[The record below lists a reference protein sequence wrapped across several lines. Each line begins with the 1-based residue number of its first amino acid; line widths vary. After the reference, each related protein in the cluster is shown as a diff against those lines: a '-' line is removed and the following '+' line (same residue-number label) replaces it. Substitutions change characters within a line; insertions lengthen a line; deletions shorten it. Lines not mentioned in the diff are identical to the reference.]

1 MSDYDNGI
9 YTPDEVRE
17 IFIDFIN
24 TAAKEDY
31 FGTLLK
37 IVRKAAEHARQDKEI
52 KEILCT
58 KLDMCV
64 RCYPEI
70 EKAANIFRVVYLDG
84 EKKPPYREIGI
95 QFYMDGSTAR
105 KYALKV
111 FPYLVTMMYGIAGI
125 KWESVEESES
135 LA

>member
-1 MSDYDNGI
+1 MSNYDNGI

-17 IFIDFIN
+17 IFTDFIN

-52 KEILCT
+52 KEILST

-64 RCYPEI
+64 RCYPDI
-70 EKAANIFRVVYLDG
+70 ENAANIFRVVYLDG
-84 EKKPPYREIGI
+84 EKKPPYREVGI

-125 KWESVEESES
+125 KWESMEENES

>member
-1 MSDYDNGI
+1 MSNYDNGI

-17 IFIDFIN
+17 IFTDFIN

-52 KEILCT
+52 KEILST

-70 EKAANIFRVVYLDG
+70 ENAANIFRVVYLDG
-84 EKKPPYREIGI
+84 EKKPPYREVGI

-125 KWESVEESES
+125 KWESMEENES

>member
-1 MSDYDNGI
+1 MIDYDNGI

-17 IFIDFIN
+17 IFTNFVN
-24 TAAKEDY
+24 VAAKDY
-31 FGTLLK
+31 YFDILLK
-37 IVRKAAEHARQDKEI
+37 IVRKAAEHARQDEEI
-52 KEILCT
+52 REILST
-58 KLDMCV
+58 RLDMCV
-64 RCYPEI
+64 KCYPEI

-84 EKKPPYREIGI
+84 EKKPPYREIGM

-111 FPYLVTMMYGIAGI
+111 FPYLVAMMFGIVGI
-125 KWESVEESES
+125 KWESMEENES